1 MSAGVSSC
9 GSKGD
14 RTSVLKQAL
23 VAAYDD
29 NIRNKLEE
37 DLQDISDSSVGTHV
51 HGNEIG
57 RWATT
62 WSDQFVALLQRDMK
76 EKKHQAFSPLRIVR
90 ILAVAFLMGLL
101 WWRSGVINLRD
112 QVHPTIFLLHHHC

>member
-1 MSAGVSSC
+1 ME
-9 GSKGD
+9 
-14 RTSVLKQAL
+14 QAL

-37 DLQDISDSSVGTHV
+37 DLQDISDRSMGTHDV
-51 HGNEIG
+51 HGNEMG

-62 WSDQFVALLQRDMK
+62 WSDQFLVLLQRDMK

-101 WWRSGVINLRD
+101 WWQHGIINLQD
-112 QVHPTIFLLHHHC
+112 QVHPTIFLLHLIPITLESDA